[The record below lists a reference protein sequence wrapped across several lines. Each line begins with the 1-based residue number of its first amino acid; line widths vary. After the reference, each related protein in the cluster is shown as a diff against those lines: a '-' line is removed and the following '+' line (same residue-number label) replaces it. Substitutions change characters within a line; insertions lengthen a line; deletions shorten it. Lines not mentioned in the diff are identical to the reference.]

1 MMDTENIQAARR
13 IFEGAA
19 ASVPG
24 FQRRPGQQRLV
35 DAIAQTL
42 DAADFSEECTA
53 PAPQVLVAEAGT
65 GTGKTLAYVSAALT
79 VAKAKKVKLVI
90 STATVN
96 LMEQLQNKDLPTLA
110 KSFPGGFT
118 FGLAKGRGRYLCLEK
133 LAHRLESST
142 QASLSLDEND
152 AAQLTPDASS
162 TEPIPL
168 YRKLADMIDS
178 QTWNGERDTLTEEA
192 SLAEWT
198 GVAADR
204 VSCTGRQCEHF
215 QACPFYQN
223 KRKLV
228 KSDLIVTNHDLLVAS
243 LVHGGGGRCPPRTRQ
258 FT

>member
-1 MMDTENIQAARR
+1 MSHCGSCSGSSCDRNFGMMLGGRQQPDLGRCGHSAPKSTEGQYQPRAA
-13 IFEGAA
+13 
-19 ASVPG
+19 
-24 FQRRPGQQRLV
+24 LL
-35 DAIAQTL
+35 TL
-42 DAADFSEECTA
+42 DLFARPVVADW
-53 PAPQVLVAEAGT
+53 GND
-65 GTGKTLAYVSAALT
+65 GHGKHPGCAALT

-152 AAQLTPDASS
+152 ASQLTPDASS

-178 QTWNGERDTLTEEA
+178 QTCARYRTA
-192 SLAEWT
+192 
-198 GVAADR
+198 
-204 VSCTGRQCEHF
+204 
-215 QACPFYQN
+215 
-223 KRKLV
+223 
-228 KSDLIVTNHDLLVAS
+228 
-243 LVHGGGGRCPPRTRQ
+243 RTRK
-258 FT
+258 FGSPACHKNCAWCSTLRT